1 MQITWYGHSCFRLRG
16 RSGTVITDPYG
27 DDIGYRLPKVR
38 ADIVTVSHDHP
49 DHANVKAVK
58 GKPKVID
65 GPGEYEIK
73 GVFVIGIPTYYD
85 DTRTQPGI
93 RNTVY
98 VVEMEGITVCHLGD
112 LRRVPTQSQVEELS
126 EVDVL
131 LIPVGGGS
139 TLEAAKASDVIS
151 LLEPRIV
158 IPMHY
163 HTKSVSGLKLQPV
176 DLFLKEMGVKDAV
189 PEDSLRVTKSGLPT
203 ETQVVVM
210 DCAAKGRSS

>member
-16 RSGTVITDPYG
+16 RNGTVVTDPYG
-27 DDIGYRLPKVR
+27 DDIGYSLPRVR

-49 DHANVKAVK
+49 DHATVKAVK

-73 GVFVIGIPTYYD
+73 GIFVIGIPTYYD

-139 TLEAAKASDVIS
+139 TLGAAKASDVIS

-189 PEDSLRVTKSGLPT
+189 PQEGLKVTKSGLPT

-210 DCAAKGRSS
+210 DCAAKGGSS

>member
-16 RSGTVITDPYG
+16 RNGTVVTDPYG
-27 DDIGYRLPKVR
+27 DDMGYSFPRVR

-49 DHANVKAVK
+49 DHAHVKAVK
-58 GKPKVID
+58 GKPKVIA

-73 GVFVIGIPTYYD
+73 GIFVIGIPAYYE

-139 TLEAAKASDVIS
+139 TLGAAKASDVIS

-163 HTKSVSGLKLQPV
+163 QTKFVRGLQLQPV
-176 DLFLKEMGVKDAV
+176 ELFLKEMGVKDAL
-189 PEDSLRVTKSGLPT
+189 PQDSLKVAKSGLPS

-210 DCAAKGRSS
+210 DCAAKGSSS

>member
-16 RSGTVITDPYG
+16 RSGTVVTDPYG
-27 DDIGYRLPKVR
+27 GEIGYSLPRVR

-58 GKPKVID
+58 GKPKIIN
-65 GPGEYEIK
+65 GPGECEIK
-73 GVFVIGIPTYYD
+73 DIFVIGIPTYYD

-93 RNTVY
+93 RNTVF
-98 VVEMEGITVCHLGD
+98 VFDADGITVCHLGD

-139 TLEAAKASDVIS
+139 TLGAAKAPDVIS

-163 HTKSVSGLKLQPV
+163 RTEFVRGLKLQPV
-176 DLFLKEMGVKDAV
+176 DQFLKEMGVKDAA
-189 PEDSLRVTKSGLPT
+189 PLDQLKVTKSGLPS
-203 ETQVVVM
+203 ETQVIVM
-210 DCAAKGRSS
+210 DCAAKGASS

>member
-1 MQITWYGHSCFRLRG
+1 MQITWYGHACFRLRG
-16 RSGTVITDPYG
+16 RSGTVVTDPYG
-27 DDIGYRLPKVR
+27 DDIGYSLPRVR

-58 GKPKVID
+58 GKPKVIE

-98 VVEMEGITVCHLGD
+98 VVDMDGITICHLGD

-131 LIPVGGGS
+131 LVPVGGGS

-163 HTKSVSGLKLQPV
+163 QTKFLRGLKLQPV
-176 DLFLKEMGVKDAV
+176 DLFLKEMGVKDTV
-189 PEDSLRVTKSGLPT
+189 PQDGLTVTKSGLPT

-210 DCAAKGRSS
+210 ECAAKGSRS

>member
-16 RSGTVITDPYG
+16 RNGTVVTDPYG
-27 DDIGYRLPKVR
+27 DDIGYSLPRVR

-49 DHANVKAVK
+49 DHNNVKAVK

-73 GVFVIGIPTYYD
+73 GIFVIGIPTYYD

-139 TLEAAKASDVIS
+139 TLGAAKASDAIS

-163 HTKSVSGLKLQPV
+163 HTKSVHGLKLQPV

-189 PEDSLRVTKSGLPT
+189 PQDSLKVNKSGLPS

-210 DCAAKGRSS
+210 DCTAKGGSS

>member
-16 RSGTVITDPYG
+16 RSGTVVTDPYG
-27 DDIGYRLPKVR
+27 DEIGYNLPRVR

-49 DHANVKAVK
+49 DHSNVKAVK
-58 GKPKVID
+58 GKPKIIT

-73 GVFVIGIPTYYD
+73 DIFVIGIPTYYD

-98 VVEMEGITVCHLGD
+98 VFDTEGITICHLGD

-139 TLEAAKASDVIS
+139 TLGAAKAPDVIS

-163 HTKSVSGLKLQPV
+163 RTEFVRGLKLQPV
-176 DLFLKEMGVKDAV
+176 DQFLKEMGVKDAAPV
-189 PEDSLRVTKSGLPT
+189 DQLKVTKSGLPS
-203 ETQVVVM
+203 ETQVIVM
-210 DCAAKGRSS
+210 DCAAQGSSS

>member
-16 RSGTVITDPYG
+16 RSGTVVTDPYG
-27 DDIGYRLPKVR
+27 GEIGYSLPRVR

-58 GKPKVID
+58 GKPKIIN

-73 GVFVIGIPTYYD
+73 DIFVIGIPTYYD

-93 RNTVY
+93 RNTVF
-98 VVEMEGITVCHLGD
+98 VFDADGITVCHLGD

-139 TLEAAKASDVIS
+139 TLGAAKAPDVIS

-163 HTKSVSGLKLQPV
+163 RTEFVRGLKLQPV
-176 DLFLKEMGVKDAV
+176 DQFLKEMGVKDAA
-189 PEDSLRVTKSGLPT
+189 PLDQLKVTKSGLPS
-203 ETQVVVM
+203 ETQVIVM
-210 DCAAKGRSS
+210 DCAAKGASS